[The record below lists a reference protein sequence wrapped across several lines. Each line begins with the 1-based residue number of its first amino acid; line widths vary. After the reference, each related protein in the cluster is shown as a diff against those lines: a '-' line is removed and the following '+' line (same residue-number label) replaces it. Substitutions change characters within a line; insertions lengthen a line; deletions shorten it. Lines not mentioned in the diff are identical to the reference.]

1 MPEVDL
7 RGGAAWELVE
17 EGQFRVPG
25 AELVG
30 ILTGKVQSGMA
41 DLPRYSVW
49 VLRAQ
54 TGLATAAGGSARR
67 NSPAS

>member
-25 AELVG
+25 AELIG
-30 ILTGKVQSGMA
+30 ILTGEVQSGMA
-41 DLPRYSVW
+41 NPPGYSVR